1 MGNHKFKFSDMMPN
15 TWFYKLKDM
24 SKTKN
29 HKTPFSS
36 SSTNKSQFS
45 QPRSSFSY
53 TRKSIRV
60 DKIYNSHAYSF
71 LDPPRRSSS
80 SSKKKSKRKTIY
92 KPSPK
97 HIPSSV
103 SNYVSVSNKLKSAS
117 SVSSTEEEKFP
128 ELDFLNSPSSEFDSV
143 DSQSFNELASNWP
156 NSCSCHFTSSA
167 TDIIIDMKNKAHSK
181 NAEYAS
187 ISDIDQ
193 LPPILT
199 KTSNSMKNIKQD
211 DNVKV
216 RREKEPTNRVGS
228 PVSRKHY
235 SSSSGVKLRT
245 NSTKVASKRNSV
257 SSSKRRSKAKKKSC
271 SISTGTSFAI
281 VKASIDPEKDFK
293 ESMLEMVV
301 ENNIRASKD
310 LENLLACYLSL
321 NSNEYHDLIIKA
333 FEQIWF
339 NLSDLHL

>member
-24 SKTKN
+24 SKTKS
-29 HKTPFSS
+29 HKTPYSS
-36 SSTNKSQFS
+36 SSNKPQFS

-80 SSKKKSKRKTIY
+80 SKRRSKRKTIY
-92 KPSPK
+92 KPSPNNK
-97 HIPSSV
+97 
-103 SNYVSVSNKLKSAS
+103 SNRVSVSNKLESIY
-117 SVSSTEEEKFP
+117 SVSSTEEDKFP
-128 ELDFLNSPSSEFDSV
+128 ELDFLNSPSSE
-143 DSQSFNELASNWP
+143 SFNELASNWP
-156 NSCSCHFTSSA
+156 ISCTCQFTSSA
-167 TDIIIDMKNKAHSK
+167 TDIIIDMNDKAHFNNLDSG
-181 NAEYAS
+181 YTT
-187 ISDIDQ
+187 ISELDQ
-193 LPPILT
+193 LPLIIT
-199 KTSNSMKNIKQD
+199 KHSNSIKNIKQD
-211 DNVKV
+211 DNVKA
-216 RREKEPTNRVGS
+216 RREKEPTNKLGS

-235 SSSSGVKLRT
+235 SNSSGVKPRT
-245 NSTKVASKRNSV
+245 NSTKIASKRNSM
-257 SSSKRRSKAKKKSC
+257 SSKRHSKAKRESC
-271 SISTGTSFAI
+271 STSIGTSFAI
-281 VKASIDPEKDFK
+281 TKASIDPEKDFI
-293 ESMLEMVV
+293 ESMIEMVV

-339 NLSDLHL
+339 NLPDLHL